1 MRHTRLMVAIV
12 LFGSSC
18 LAWEQ
23 AAAAPLSCTVSGQVG
38 TQPTTWIFAIAQFI
52 NYGSAIGAPIFGM
65 NNTQN
70 IPAHG
75 SVNIS
80 LNFAQIMMAW
90 EEGPSA
96 GAQFT
101 RRYSVTLGPNLRGNG
116 SVIQNGPA
124 GTAFFDVFT
133 ELGVCTSAAALP

>member
-1 MRHTRLMVAIV
+1 M
-12 LFGSSC
+12 LFRS
-18 LAWEQ
+18 
-23 AAAAPLSCTVSGQVG
+23 LSCTVSGQVG
-38 TQPTTWIFAIAQFI
+38 TQPTTWAFAIPQFI

-75 SVNIS
+75 SVSIS
-80 LNFAQIMMAW
+80 LNLAQIMMAW

-124 GTAFFDVFT
+124 GTAFFDIFVDQT
-133 ELGVCTSAAALP
+133 VCSQAVALP